1 MMFDWASSFHC
12 VFLSFSLQISIYQA
26 IADRVISQH
35 QGLYRNPLTG
45 EGMPIPEAMNNGLIL
60 VERTNRIVEMG
71 ELIKSGIIR
80 TTTKRETVT
89 YSVLSIRDPS
99 SSEKMSVAEALRRG
113 VINQSAGR
121 YVTNLRSGESI
132 SIPAAIDRGFLEVE
146 VIDKK
151 ILEPVAQLL
160 DVTDSRCEPGK
171 HTDLD
176 GLLVTGVYSPSL
188 GRQLS
193 LEEAVKNGSIDLKT
207 GVYINSVTSKTYPL
221 AEAIKHGYLS
231 VQLPSDEA
239 DAKNVISR
247 NTICNDM
254 QSGAA
259 LEELVEASSR
269 RNGEPLHIDINHNA
283 YQQLQHDV
291 DVHCKGIVD
300 PSSGRMVSIDE
311 ALHCGLL
318 VLDPLGVVS
327 ADGST
332 MPLDEAATLDMID
345 RKLLHDMLA
354 GLEQMSL
361 EKMME
366 NGIVDITA
374 GQYHDPDTGLVM
386 PIVDAI
392 SSGKLD
398 PSRIFY
404 MDPSTR
410 SIISLST
417 AIENGIYDPA
427 SGTFVDTGKKMS
439 FSDAISAGL
448 VHPAINANDIASRA
462 SVLKALGR
470 YMNTSATGI
479 KDPRTGKEIP
489 LSDAVMAGILDM
501 STGKYVNP
509 QTGEKLSLSE
519 AVDVELISLEMA
531 RQLLAAMDENSLAKS
546 NIDIRTGEYV
556 DPDTQLRMSIQ
567 EAIDCGYIEPA
578 AVFLVDSTSG
588 QFTTLAS
595 LMENY
600 NDSVNDDIGN
610 CRFDPVAGA
619 FVNGQTSEM
628 VNLADAISSGFISPG
643 LEVEQMS
650 TNMTVLKALSEHVD
664 TNLSGIRDPRTGEEL
679 SLPEAIMAGIIDL
692 SSGEIVNMDTGER
705 LPITDA
711 IAAEQVSLEMGKQ
724 LLSAMNRN
732 SLANSN
738 IDLSTGK
745 YVDPETQQSMS
756 VDEAIRL
763 GFVEP
768 SAVFMVDPVS
778 GQLASLATLIDN
790 GSFNPATGKIRN
802 STTGLEISIATAER
816 NGIAVADFSV
826 DSFMPPENMSVKD
839 LVNSRRSDV
848 DESASTV
855 FVTPGGQKMSVQ
867 DAVAAGFIT
876 AETAVQVDRRSGSV
890 SIVDQSQGELVD
902 AFAATKSIE
911 DWLDDVEQRLSSC
924 NSRMDLDN
932 AASVRQEIVSLEVSL
947 LTLLVSL
954 VCRFSCL
961 KLLLF
966 LFYLSHATFNVLI
979 WLPKSSK

>member
-1 MMFDWASSFHC
+1 
-12 VFLSFSLQISIYQA
+12 
-26 IADRVISQH
+26 
-35 QGLYRNPLTG
+35 
-45 EGMPIPEAMNNGLIL
+45 MPIPEAMNSGLIL

-99 SSEKMSVAEALRRG
+99 SSEKMSIAEALRRG
-113 VINQSAGR
+113 VINQRAGR

-151 ILEPVAQLL
+151 ILEPVAPLV
-160 DVTDSRCEPGK
+160 DATDSKFEPGR
-171 HTDLD
+171 DVDMD
-176 GLLVTGVYSPSL
+176 GLLVTGVYDPSL

-193 LEEAVKNGSIDLKT
+193 LTEAVTNGSVDLKT
-207 GVYINSVTSKTYPL
+207 GVYTNSVTGKKYPL

-239 DAKNVISR
+239 DNKDVIKRS
-247 NTICNDM
+247 TICTGM
-254 QSGAA
+254 QSDPD
-259 LEELVEASSR
+259 LEELVKASSR
-269 RNGEPLHIDINHNA
+269 RGGEPLHVDINHNA
-283 YQQLQHDV
+283 YQQLQHGV

-300 PSSGRMVSIDE
+300 PASGRTVSIDE
-311 ALHCGLL
+311 ALNSGLL

-327 ADGST
+327 AGGST
-332 MPLDEAATLDMID
+332 MPLDEAAALDIID
-345 RKLLHDMLA
+345 RKLLHDMLT

-366 NGIVDITA
+366 SGTV
-374 GQYHDPDTGLVM
+374 DPDTGQYRDPDTGRMM

-398 PSRIFY
+398 PYKIFY

-410 SIISLST
+410 SIVSLGT
-417 AIENGIYDPA
+417 AIENGSYDPA
-427 SGTFVDTGKKMS
+427 SGTFVDKLTGKKMS

-448 VHPAINANDIASRA
+448 VHPAVNANEVATRA
-462 SVLKALGR
+462 SVLKALGK
-470 YMNTSATGI
+470 YTDTSATGI
-479 KDPRTGKEIP
+479 KDPRTGEEIS

-501 STGKYVNP
+501 TTGKYVSP

-519 AVDVELISLEMA
+519 AVDAELISLEMA
-531 RQLLAAMDENSLAKS
+531 KQLLAAMDENSLSKS

-556 DPDTQLRMSIQ
+556 DPDTQQRMSVQ
-567 EAIDCGYIEPA
+567 EAIDRGYIEPA

-610 CRFDPVAGA
+610 CRFDPTTGT
-619 FVNGQTSEM
+619 FVNDQTGEI

-650 TNMTVLKALSEHVD
+650 TNMTVLKALGNHVD
-664 TNLSGIRDPRTGEEL
+664 TNLSGIRDPRTGEEM
-679 SLPEAIMAGIIDL
+679 SLPEAIMAGVIDL
-692 SSGEIVNMDTGER
+692 SSGEIVNVETGER

-738 IDLSTGK
+738 IDLATGK
-745 YVDPETQQSMS
+745 YVDPETQQSVS
-756 VDEAIRL
+756 VEEAIRL
-763 GFVEP
+763 GFIQP
-768 SAVFMVDPVS
+768 AAVFMVDPVS

-790 GSFNPATGKIRN
+790 GSFNPTTGKIRN
-802 STTGLEISIATAER
+802 STTGLEISVATAER
-816 NGIAVADFSV
+816 SGLAVADFSV
-826 DSFMPPENMSVKD
+826 DSFIPPEKLSVKD
-839 LVNSRRSDV
+839 LLNSKRSDV
-848 DESASTV
+848 DE
-855 FVTPGGQKMSVQ
+855 FVTPGGQKMSLQ

-876 AETAVQVDRRSGSV
+876 GETAVQVDRKSGNV
-890 SIVDQSQGELVD
+890 SLADQSQGELVD
-902 AFAATKSIE
+902 ALAATKSIE
-911 DWLDDVEQRLSSC
+911 DWLDDVEQRLSGS
-924 NSRMDLDN
+924 SRMELDN
-932 AASVRQEIVSLEVSL
+932 AASVQQEIASLEVRL
-947 LTLLVSL
+947 LRLFVSF
-954 VCRFSCL
+954 VCFFFWL
-961 KLLLF
+961 KNCF
-966 LFYLSHATFNVLI
+966 VLSGWHNFQRHRPSFILDY
-979 WLPKSSK
+979 S